1 MSRVFPR
8 GGTRGAHSRNK
19 EIIMVG
25 DPIGDFIV
33 RLKNAGAVKHE
44 SVSLPHS
51 KMKMAIAE
59 VLKSTGFI
67 KNVEKRGKKV
77 RKTIHVDLMY
87 KEDGTPRISEV
98 KRVSKPGRRV
108 YKSVNEIFPVR
119 YGKGMLVL
127 STPKGILT
135 DEQARKESVG
145 GEALFEIW

>member
-8 GGTRGAHSRNK
+8 RGARRPHSWRK

-44 SVSLPHS
+44 SVSIPHS

-59 VLKSTGFI
+59 VLQDAGFI

-77 RKTIHVDLMY
+77 RKTMHVDLAY
-87 KEDGTPRISEV
+87 KADGTPRITEV
-98 KRVSKPGRRV
+98 KRISKPSRRM
-108 YKSVNEIFPVR
+108 YKAVEEIFPVR
-119 YGKGMLVL
+119 YGKGLLIL
-127 STPKGILT
+127 STPKGIMT
-135 DEQARKESVG
+135 DAQARKERVG

>member
-1 MSRVFPR
+1 
-8 GGTRGAHSRNK
+8 
-19 EIIMVG
+19 MVG

-44 SVSLPHS
+44 GVSVPHS
-51 KMKMAIAE
+51 KMKMAVAE
-59 VLKSTGFI
+59 VLKSAGFV
-67 KNVEKRGKKV
+67 KNVEKRGKKI
-77 RKTIHVDLMY
+77 RKTIYVELQY
-87 KEDGTPRISEV
+87 KADGTPRITEV

-108 YKSVNEIFPVR
+108 YKGADEIFSVR

-135 DEQARKESVG
+135 NEQARKEAVG